1 MIFEELIHNLIDTW
15 IRLETDLLKSVNGNK
30 TAAQR
35 ARVASIYFAKM
46 LKDFRKQSVK
56 L

>member
-1 MIFEELIHNLIDTW
+1 MIFEELIHNLVDTW
-15 IRLETDLLKSVNGNK
+15 SRLEKDLLKSANGNK

-35 ARVASIYFAKM
+35 ARVASIYLEKM
-46 LKDFRKQSVK
+46 LKDFRKKSVK